1 MLVYR
6 IGKAQY
12 CNDLSGLGAK
22 LYGGRWNRI
31 GIPCVYTSQ
40 SRSLALL
47 EYSVNIGFEFIKH
60 KLCFTIIEIQDYLIE
75 AISQDSLP
83 NNWKA
88 IPASSSTKTLGSDK
102 LIQTSS
108 TIIKVPSVIIPN
120 EFNFI
125 INPTNLDSDAVKIV
139 AVEEYIYDYRIKN

>member
-6 IGKAQY
+6 IGKEQY

-22 LYGGRWNRI
+22 LYGGRWNRV

-40 SRSLALL
+40 SRALALL
-47 EYSVNIGFEFIKH
+47 EYSVNISLEFINH
-60 KLCFTIIEIQDYLIE
+60 KLCFTVIEIQDYLIE
-75 AISQDSLP
+75 EISNENLP

-88 IPASSSTKTLGSDK
+88 IPASSSAKTFGSDK
-102 LIQTSS
+102 LIQTSN
-108 TIIKVPSVIIPN
+108 IIRVPSVIIPN
-120 EFNFI
+120 EYNFI

-139 AVEEYIYDYRIKN
+139 AVEEYIFDYRIKT

>member
-6 IGKAQY
+6 IGKEQY

-22 LYGGRWNRI
+22 LYGGRWNRV

-40 SRSLALL
+40 SRALALL
-47 EYSVNIGFEFIKH
+47 EYSVNIDIEFINH
-60 KLCFTIIEIQDYLIE
+60 KLCFTVIEVQDHLIE
-75 AISQDSLP
+75 AISQESLP

-88 IPASSSTKTLGSDK
+88 IPASSTTKTFGSDK

-108 TIIKVPSVIIPN
+108 NIIKVPSVIIPN

-125 INPTNLDSDAVKIV
+125 INPANLDSDAVKIV
-139 AVEEYIYDYRIKN
+139 AVEEYLYDCRIKN